1 MNHPPPEATRPAAT
15 PRHAAAVIL
24 VRHPRDPEIYW
35 VQRQPHLTFLG
46 GFHSF
51 PGGRLDKGD
60 DPAVYGLGAA
70 FDDAPLRFC
79 ALRELYEETGVLI
92 GGRFVDIP
100 DFITGVKTGVLTPDL
115 SALMPA
121 GRWVTPPF
129 SPARFDTTFYLA
141 WLPEGPEPVAFAGE
155 LAFGE
160 WIRPEAALER
170 WNEGRALLAP
180 PTLYAIRGLCAAVL
194 MASGNDEPLELAMA
208 AEQLTGSEEANG
220 GPVTRIEMRPGF
232 FLFPMKT
239 RTLPPAT
246 HTNAFLV
253 GGASL
258 VLVDPGSDD
267 PGEIERLLQF
277 IDRLGGE
284 GRSVTEIWLTHQH
297 PDHVG
302 GVAVVAS
309 RLGVPVR
316 AHPLTATRL
325 AGLGVPIEPVLEDD
339 LVRELP
345 GRPGWRLRVVHT
357 PGHAVGH
364 LAFFEEV
371 SGTLIA
377 GDMVSGVG
385 WIMID
390 PPEGEM
396 APYLDSL
403 RRLAGL
409 GASALFPSHGPPTTG
424 VVDRLEAYLAHRL
437 EREAKVVGALKGG
450 QARSIEDILADVYDD
465 VAPDR
470 LGLARRSLLSHLI
483 KLESEGS
490 VISRGEMWQWR

>member
-1 MNHPPPEATRPAAT
+1 MSHSTIESAPLAAT

-24 VRHPRDPEIYW
+24 VRNPQDPEIFW
-35 VQRQPHLTFLG
+35 VRRQPHLTFLG

-51 PGGRLDKGD
+51 PGGRLDRGD
-60 DPAVYGLGAA
+60 DPAAYGLGAA
-70 FDDAPLRFC
+70 FEDAPLRFC

-92 GGRFVDIP
+92 GGRFVTIP

-115 SALMPA
+115 SALVPA

-129 SPARFDTTFYLA
+129 NPARFDTTFYLA
-141 WLPEGPEPVAFAGE
+141 WMPEGPEPVVEAGE
-155 LAFGE
+155 LAEGE
-160 WIRPEAALER
+160 WIRPEEALER
-170 WNEGRALLAP
+170 WNEGKALLAP
-180 PTLYAIRGLCAAVL
+180 PTLYAIRGLAADVM
-194 MASGNDEPLELAMA
+194 MASGNDEPLDLNQA
-208 AEQLTGSEEANG
+208 AEQLTGSDESSG

-232 FLFPMKT
+232 FLVPLKT

-253 GGASL
+253 GGGSMI
-258 VLVDPGSDD
+258 LVDPGSDD
-267 PGEIERLLQF
+267 PDEIERLLQF

-284 GRSVTEIWLTHQH
+284 GRGVTEIWLTHHH

-302 GVAVVAS
+302 GVARVAA
-309 RLGVPVR
+309 RLRVPVM
-316 AHPLTATRL
+316 AHPLTAARL
-325 AGLGVPIEPVLEDD
+325 ADLGVPVEPVLLDGV
-339 LVRELP
+339 VRDLP

-357 PGHAVGH
+357 PGHAAGH
-364 LAFFEEV
+364 LSFFEEV

-396 APYLDSL
+396 ATYLDSL
-403 RRLAGL
+403 RKLASL

-424 VVDRLEAYLAHRL
+424 VVDRIEAYLAHRL
-437 EREAKVVGALKGG
+437 EREARVVSALAAGEPLSVEEIYP
-450 QARSIEDILADVYDD
+450 AVYDD
-465 VAPDR
+465 VPEAAH
-470 LGLARRSLLSHLI
+470 GMARRSLLAHLI
-483 KLESEGS
+483 KLEADGA
-490 VISRGEMWQWR
+490 VVSRGERWQRR